1 MANLKSW
8 GFNAPPFDNNGKRK
22 KIIIGTIILLIIVL
36 IVFIICFKSCG
47 SSDDKNTAKKVNNTT
62 ASDNQSTSEND
73 KNSDILDPENMEL
86 INNDVGATINAGD
99 LSEQSGSANGIDV
112 SKWQGKINWQS
123 VKSSSI
129 DFAIIRIG
137 FRAENGNI
145 YKDSYADYNI
155 QQAQKAGVLVGVY
168 FFSTAISEEEAKEEA
183 AWTTSAIAGYPISYP
198 VVYDCEGFNSSGSR
212 MYGISKSKRTDIA
225 LAFLNSIKSAGYEG
239 MLYSAKSELEN
250 SASWDTQRIEK
261 NHKIWIAQ
269 YTKTPYPQKSSPD
282 YSGKYDMWQYTN
294 MGQVPG
300 ISGNTDLI
308 VSYFTKSK
316 AEPKNS
322 SLKIT
327 EATAPSEDSKIYTSS
342 NDSVTAKEITNLRDA
357 ASTKGNIVAALK
369 NGEFINR
376 TGVGTNGWS
385 KLTYNGTT
393 VYAITSYLTTDHN
406 YTTATTTTQSNII
419 NGQTF
424 SNVNEKVTAKNTT
437 NLRSSP
443 STDSNIVATI
453 KNGEFVIR
461 TGIGDKG
468 WSKITYNGN
477 TVYAITSY
485 LTDTVTT
492 TSTTVQSTTSTEGL
506 SFTDVNESV
515 TAKTE
520 TNLRSSPSSKDDSNI
535 VVRLKNGE
543 YINRTGVSDNG
554 WSRLL
559 YNGQTV
565 YAVTSLLKE

>member
-1 MANLKSW
+1 MADLKSW
-8 GFNAPPFDNNGKRK
+8 GFNTPPFDNRGKRK
-22 KIIIGTIILLIIVL
+22 KLIIGSVVSFLIVI

-47 SSDDKNTAKKVNNTT
+47 SSDDKNPAKKVNNPTV
-62 ASDNQSTSEND
+62 SDTKSTSEND
-73 KNSDILDPENMEL
+73 KNSDMLDPENRDL
-86 INNDVGATINAGD
+86 INNDIGVNINAGD

-137 FRAENGNI
+137 FRAENGKI

-155 QQAQKAGVLVGVY
+155 QQAQKAGILVGVY
-168 FFSTAISEEEAKEEA
+168 FFSTAVSEEEAKEEA
-183 AWTTSAIAGYPISYP
+183 EWTTSAIAGYPISYP

-225 LAFLNSIKSAGYEG
+225 LAFLNSIKNAGYEA
-239 MLYSAKSELEN
+239 MIYSAKSELEN
-250 SASWDTQRIEK
+250 SASWDTQRMENSYK
-261 NHKIWIAQ
+261 VWVAQ
-269 YTKTPYPQKSSPD
+269 YAQTTYPQKKSPD
-282 YSGKYDMWQYTN
+282 YSGKYVMWQYTN

-300 ISGNTDLI
+300 IGGNTDLI
-308 VSYFTKSK
+308 VSYFTRSK

-322 SLKIT
+322 SIKIT
-327 EATAPSEDSKIYTSS
+327 EATAPSEDSKIYTSV

-357 ASTKGNIVAALK
+357 ASTKGNIVVALK
-369 NGEFINR
+369 NGEFIAR
-376 TGVGTNGWS
+376 TGTGTNGWS
-385 KLTYNGTT
+385 KLTYNGKT

-406 YTTATTTTQSNII
+406 YTTTTTITTQSNAV

-424 SNVNEKVTAKNTT
+424 SNVNENVTAKDTT

-443 STDSNIVATI
+443 STDGNIIATI
-453 KNGEFVIR
+453 KNGEFVTR

-468 WSKITYNGN
+468 WSRLTYNGN

-492 TSTTVQSTTSTEGL
+492 TAQNTTSAAGL
-506 SFTDVNESV
+506 LFTDVNESV
-515 TAKTE
+515 TANTE

-543 YINRTGVSDNG
+543 YVNRTGVSDNG
-554 WSRLL
+554 WSRLS

-565 YAVTSLLKE
+565 YAVTSFLTK